1 MNFKT
6 SISDSLHPP
15 ASLLHIAYENRHVTH
30 PLRDQPKQFLF
41 TLTNITKI
49 SLGFVKIFQDE
60 SIYFLNRDSLFVLL
74 CCFAVKNESG
84 LLLALPVLNDS
95 APTAKALCYM
105 VHCLTYLAL

>member
-6 SISDSLHPP
+6 SICDSLHPP
-15 ASLLHIAYENRHVTH
+15 ASLLRIAYENRHVTH

-95 APTAKALCYM
+95 APTVKALCYM